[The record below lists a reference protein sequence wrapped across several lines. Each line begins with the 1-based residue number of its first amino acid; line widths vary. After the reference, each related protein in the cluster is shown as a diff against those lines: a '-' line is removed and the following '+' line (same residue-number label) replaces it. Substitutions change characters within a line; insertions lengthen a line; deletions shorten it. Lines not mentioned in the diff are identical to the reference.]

1 MLQNIN
7 IQVGNMPI
15 RSGRTD
21 EDIKALID
29 FNGRLMRALE
39 YSLELLDEAEDK
51 TQNRLET
58 LEKELKKLKD
68 EIEKG

>member
-1 MLQNIN
+1 
-7 IQVGNMPI
+7 MPI

-29 FNGRLMRALE
+29 FNGRLMRAIE